1 MWLWLAL
8 AKAPGAGAPCCW
20 GCLPCSSPVV
30 PGPSDCLCSCR
41 PPGLPLPPPPLALQ
55 VLQHI
60 PGRGDAAAA
69 GEGHCDSVLGCDAH
83 PQQALLVSVGNAKDR
98 CVKVWEHQA

>member
-1 MWLWLAL
+1 
-8 AKAPGAGAPCCW
+8 
-20 GCLPCSSPVV
+20 
-30 PGPSDCLCSCR
+30 
-41 PPGLPLPPPPLALQ
+41 LALQ